1 MFVRL
6 INWALSAAL
15 IGTLVSIFTIG
26 AGYLLIKP
34 NLPEINL
41 VDEDVLQIPLKVLTS
56 DGVLIGEFGDQK
68 RRTIEYKE
76 IPQNLKNA
84 FLAAE
89 DDQFFEHSGVRLTS
103 LIRAVFQMVQ
113 SGEIVSG
120 GGTITM
126 QVVRGYL
133 LSRDQK
139 IIRKIKEIYL
149 AFELESSASKEEI
162 FSLYLNT
169 IFLGNRSYGVEAAAN
184 KYFSKSI
191 NELTLAESALIASSA
206 QLPSRINPIRS
217 PDRSIIRR
225 NWILGR
231 MYKLGYIGRAQF
243 LLAKA
248 EPINLTQ
255 LDSSFSLDGRYI
267 AEITRQAMIERYGL
281 SVYKD
286 GLSVITTI
294 DSSLQQAAI
303 ESAAKNLYA
312 YDKRHGWREP
322 VNLLSKIPDLIFQ
335 ELQDGNLDILY
346 QDSNTSDELGM
357 RQLNIS
363 IIRSVITTIDSSL
376 QQAAL
381 ESVAK
386 NLYAYDKRHGWREP
400 VNLLSKIPD
409 SIFKELQDGNL
420 DILYQDS
427 ITPDELGMRQLNISV
442 IRDFFKDFVNSDRH
456 SVGIV
461 MDVKPERIIYLN
473 NSFQLETLFWDDA
486 YEWARPRITINKLGP
501 RPQNFYDILR
511 LGDLIYLSEM
521 NGNYYL
527 DQVPDAEVAFISA
540 DPSSGAIKTYI
551 GGLNFSKSNFDR
563 VKQSYPQAGSSFKP
577 FIYAS
582 AFANGYKASDKIND
596 APIIFEDS
604 NLESSWRP
612 ENYTGKFYG
621 PIRLREALVQSVNL
635 VSIKLL
641 REMGI
646 PLTQNYLSRFGFSKS
661 RLAPDLSLA
670 LGSSSFSPAEMVRA
684 YSIMVN
690 SDDPKDL
697 FFIER
702 VMDRNGKTI
711 FQNPQIDNKKK
722 NIDAFPWFQTQLTEE
737 IKPFYLLPPI
747 QKESMAS
754 IDPRVTFITKD
765 ILREALSR
773 GSNGRKTQVLNRDDI
788 AGKTGTTNDAIS
800 TWFSGFHSDLVTT
813 VWIGTDDFSSLGDNE
828 FGSSIALPTWVD
840 FMKTAL
846 MSLPEEDWKIPKG
859 LSYVRVDRETGKPV
873 DESSKNSYFEL
884 FLDE

>member
-15 IGTLVSIFTIG
+15 IGTLVSIFTILG
-26 AGYLLIKP
+26 GYLLIKP

-89 DDQFFEHSGVRLTS
+89 DDQFFEHSGVRLAS

-243 LLAKA
+243 LLAKS

-255 LDSSFSLDGRYI
+255 LDSNFSLDGRYI
-267 AEITRQAMIERYGL
+267 AEITRQAMINRYGL

-286 GLSVITTI
+286 GLSVFTTI
-294 DSSLQQAAI
+294 DSSLQKAAL
-303 ESAAKNLYA
+303 ESVAKNLYE

-322 VNLLSKIPDLIFQ
+322 VNLLS
-335 ELQDGNLDILY
+335 
-346 QDSNTSDELGM
+346 
-357 RQLNIS
+357 R
-363 IIRSVITTIDSSL
+363 
-376 QQAAL
+376 
-381 ESVAK
+381 
-386 NLYAYDKRHGWREP
+386 
-400 VNLLSKIPD
+400 IPD
-409 SIFKELQDGNL
+409 SIFKELKDGNL

-442 IRDFFKDFVNSDRH
+442 IRDLFKEVINSDRH
-456 SVGIV
+456 SAGIII
-461 MDVKPERIIYLN
+461 DVKPERIIYLN
-473 NSFQLETLFWDDA
+473 NSFQLESLFWNDS

-501 RPQNFYDILR
+501 RPDNFYDILR

-521 NGNYYL
+521 DGNYYL
-527 DQVPDAEVAFISA
+527 DQVPDAEVAFISTN
-540 DPSSGAIKTYI
+540 PSNGAVKTYI

-582 AFANGYKASDKIND
+582 AFANSYSASDKIND
-596 APIIFEDS
+596 APIIFEDA

-646 PLTQNYLSRFGFSKS
+646 PLAQNYLSRFGFSKS

-684 YSIMVN
+684 YSILVN

-702 VMDRNGKTI
+702 VVDRNGKTI
-711 FQNPQIDNKKK
+711 FQNPQVKNKTK
-722 NIDAFPWFQTQLTEE
+722 NIDAFPWFQTQLIEE

-747 QKESMAS
+747 QGESITS

-773 GSNGRKTQVLNRDDI
+773 GSNGRKTQILNRSDI

-800 TWFSGFHSDLVTT
+800 TWFSGFHNDLVTT
-813 VWIGTDDFSSLGDNE
+813 VWVGTDDFSSLGDSE
-828 FGSSIALPTWVD
+828 FGSSIALPAWVD

-846 MSLPEEDWKIPKG
+846 VNLPEEEWKIPKG
-859 LSYVRVDRETGKPV
+859 LSYVRVDRETGRPV

>member
-1 MFVRL
+1 MIARF
-6 INWALSAAL
+6 INWLLLVAL
-15 IGTLVSIFTIG
+15 IGTLLSMITIG
-26 AGYLLIKP
+26 AGYLVIKP
-34 NLPEINL
+34 SLPEINS

-89 DDQFFEHSGVRLTS
+89 DDQFFEHSGIRIPS
-103 LIRAVFQMVQ
+103 LIRAFYQMIQ

-133 LSRDQK
+133 LSREQK
-139 IIRKIKEIYL
+139 VIRKIKEIYL
-149 AFELESSASKEEI
+149 AFELESSLNKEEI

-217 PDRSIIRR
+217 PDRAIIRR

-231 MYKLGYIGRAQF
+231 MFKLGYIGKAQF
-243 LLAKA
+243 LIAKS

-255 LDSSFSLDGRYI
+255 LDSSFSVDGRYI
-267 AEITRQAMIERYGL
+267 AEIVRQAMIDRYGL

-286 GLSVITTI
+286 GFSVVTTI
-294 DSSLQQAAI
+294 DSKLQHAALKSI
-303 ESAAKNLYA
+303 AKNIYA

-322 VNLLSKIPDLIFQ
+322 TNLLSRIPELIFK
-335 ELQDGNLDILY
+335 ELQIGNLDILY
-346 QDSNTSDELGM
+346 EE
-357 RQLNIS
+357 
-363 IIRSVITTIDSSL
+363 SSTW
-376 QQAAL
+376 
-381 ESVAK
+381 
-386 NLYAYDKRHGWREP
+386 DK
-400 VNLLSKIPD
+400 
-409 SIFKELQDGNL
+409 
-420 DILYQDS
+420 
-427 ITPDELGMRQLNISV
+427 LGMRQLNISV
-442 IRDFFKDFVNSDRH
+442 IRDLFRELVNLDKH
-456 SVGIV
+456 SGGIV
-461 MDVKPERIIYLN
+461 IDVKPERVIYLN
-473 NSFQLETLFWDDA
+473 NTFQLESLFWDDS
-486 YEWARPRITINKLGP
+486 YKWARRRININKLGP

-511 LGDLIYLSEM
+511 LGDLIYLSDL
-521 NGNYYL
+521 NGALYL
-527 DQVPDAEVAFISA
+527 DQVPEAEVAFIST
-540 DPSSGAIKTYI
+540 DPSNGAIKTYI

-563 VKQSYPQAGSSFKP
+563 VRQSYPQAGSSFKP
-577 FIYAS
+577 FIYAA

-621 PIRLREALVQSVNL
+621 PIRLREALVQSINL

-646 PLTQNYLSRFGFSKS
+646 PLTQNYLSKFGFSKS

-684 YSIMVN
+684 YSIMAN
-690 SDDPKDL
+690 SKDLKDL

-702 VMDRNGKTI
+702 VLDRNGKTI
-711 FQNPQIDNKKK
+711 FQNPQTENKKK

-737 IKPFYLLPPI
+737 IKPFYLLPPMN
-747 QKESMAS
+747 KESTEV
-754 IDPRVTFITKD
+754 IDPRITFITKD
-765 ILREALSR
+765 ILREGLMR
-773 GSNGRKTQVLNRDDI
+773 GSNRRKVQVLNRNDI
-788 AGKTGTTNDAIS
+788 AGKTGTTNNAIS
-800 TWFSGFHSDLVTT
+800 TWFSGFHNNLATT
-813 VWIGTDDFSSLGDNE
+813 VWVGTDDFSSLGDNE
-828 FGSSIALPTWVD
+828 YGSTIALPAWVD
-840 FMKTAL
+840 FMKMAL
-846 MSLPEEDWKIPKG
+846 VNLPEEDWKIPEG

-873 DESSKNSYFEL
+873 DESSQNSYFEL
-884 FLDE
+884 SLDEDI

>member
-15 IGTLVSIFTIG
+15 IGTLVSIFTILG
-26 AGYLLIKP
+26 GYLLIKP

-89 DDQFFEHSGVRLTS
+89 DDQFFEHSGVRLAS

-243 LLAKA
+243 LLAKS

-255 LDSSFSLDGRYI
+255 LDSNFSLDGRYI
-267 AEITRQAMIERYGL
+267 AEITRQAMINRYGL

-286 GLSVITTI
+286 GLSVFTTI
-294 DSSLQQAAI
+294 DSSLQKAAL
-303 ESAAKNLYA
+303 ESVAKNLYE

-322 VNLLSKIPDLIFQ
+322 VNLLS
-335 ELQDGNLDILY
+335 
-346 QDSNTSDELGM
+346 
-357 RQLNIS
+357 R
-363 IIRSVITTIDSSL
+363 
-376 QQAAL
+376 
-381 ESVAK
+381 
-386 NLYAYDKRHGWREP
+386 
-400 VNLLSKIPD
+400 IPD
-409 SIFKELQDGNL
+409 SIFKELKDGNL

-442 IRDFFKDFVNSDRH
+442 IRDLFKEVINSDRH
-456 SVGIV
+456 SAGIII
-461 MDVKPERIIYLN
+461 DVKPERIIYLN
-473 NSFQLETLFWDDA
+473 NSFQLESLFWNDS

-501 RPQNFYDILR
+501 RPDNFYDILR

-521 NGNYYL
+521 DGNYYL
-527 DQVPDAEVAFISA
+527 DQVPDAEVAFISTN
-540 DPSSGAIKTYI
+540 PSNGAVKTYI

-582 AFANGYKASDKIND
+582 AFANSYSASDKIND
-596 APIIFEDS
+596 APIIFEDA

-684 YSIMVN
+684 YSILVN

-702 VMDRNGKTI
+702 VVDRNGKTI
-711 FQNPQIDNKKK
+711 FQNPQVKNKTK
-722 NIDAFPWFQTQLTEE
+722 NIDAFPWFQTQLIEE

-747 QKESMAS
+747 QGESITS

-773 GSNGRKTQVLNRDDI
+773 GSNGRKTQILNRSDI

-800 TWFSGFHSDLVTT
+800 TWFSGFHNDLVTT
-813 VWIGTDDFSSLGDNE
+813 VWVGTDDFSSLGNSE
-828 FGSSIALPTWVD
+828 FGSSIALPAWVD

-846 MSLPEEDWKIPKG
+846 VNLPEEEWKIPKG
-859 LSYVRVDRETGKPV
+859 LSYVRVDRETGRPV

>member
-1 MFVRL
+1 MFSKL
-6 INWALSAAL
+6 INWAFLAAL
-15 IGTLVSIFTIG
+15 IATLVSIFTIG
-26 AGYLLIKP
+26 VGYIVIKP
-34 NLPEINL
+34 SLPEINL

-68 RRTIEYKE
+68 RRTIEYQQ
-76 IPQNLKNA
+76 IPKNLKNA

-89 DDQFFEHSGVRLTS
+89 DDQFFEHNGIRIPS
-103 LIRAVFQMVQ
+103 LLRAFYQMIQ
-113 SGEIVSG
+113 SGETVSG

-133 LSRDQK
+133 LSREQK

-184 KYFSKSI
+184 KYFAKSI
-191 NELTLAESALIASSA
+191 DDLTLAESALIASSA

-231 MYKLGYIGRAQF
+231 MYKLGYIGRAQL
-243 LLAKA
+243 LLAQS
-248 EPINLTQ
+248 EPIKLTQ
-255 LDSSFSLDGRYI
+255 LDSSFTLDGRYI
-267 AEITRQAMIERYGL
+267 AEITRQAMIDRYGL

-286 GLSVITTI
+286 GL
-294 DSSLQQAAI
+294 
-303 ESAAKNLYA
+303 
-312 YDKRHGWREP
+312 
-322 VNLLSKIPDLIFQ
+322 
-335 ELQDGNLDILY
+335 
-346 QDSNTSDELGM
+346 
-357 RQLNIS
+357 
-363 IIRSVITTIDSSL
+363 SVITTIDSSL

-400 VNLLSKIPD
+400 INLLSKIPE
-409 SIFKELQDGNL
+409 SIFKELQAGNL
-420 DILYQDS
+420 NVLYEESNISDS
-427 ITPDELGMRQLNISV
+427 LGMKQRNVSV
-442 IRDFFKDFVNSDRH
+442 IRDFFEELVSLDNH
-456 SVGIV
+456 SAGIV
-461 MDVKPERIIYLN
+461 IDVKPERVVYLN
-473 NSFQLETLFWDDA
+473 NSFQLESLFWNDS
-486 YEWARPRITINKLGP
+486 YNWARRRIDINKLGP
-501 RPQNFYDILR
+501 RPQNFYDILS
-511 LGDLIYLSEM
+511 LGDLIYLSKA
-521 NGNYYL
+521 NGSYYL

-646 PLTQNYLSRFGFSKS
+646 PLTQDYLSRFGFSKS

-684 YSIMVN
+684 YSILVN
-690 SDDPKDL
+690 SKDPKDL

-702 VMDRNGKTI
+702 IIDRDGKTI
-711 FQNPQIDNKKK
+711 FQNPQLENKEK
-722 NIDAFPWFQTQLTEE
+722 NITAFPWFQTQFTDE
-737 IKPFYLLPPI
+737 IKPFYLLPSI
-747 QKESMAS
+747 NKQSIES
-754 IDPRVTFITKD
+754 IDPRVSFITKD
-765 ILREALSR
+765 ILRETLSR
-773 GSNGRKTQVLNRDDI
+773 GSYRRKVQVLKRSDI

-800 TWFSGFHSDLVTT
+800 TWFSGFHNNLATT
-813 VWIGTDDFSSLGDNE
+813 VWVGTDDFSSLGNNE
-828 FGSSIALPTWVD
+828 FGSSIALPTWID

-846 MSLPEEDWKIPKG
+846 VSLPEEDWKIPKG
-859 LSYVRVDRETGKPV
+859 LSYVRVDLETGRPV
-873 DESSKNSYFEL
+873 DETSQNSYFEL
-884 FLDE
+884 FLDEDS

>member
-1 MFVRL
+1 MFIRL
-6 INWALSAAL
+6 INWALAIAL
-15 IGTLVSIFTIG
+15 IGSIASILTIG
-26 AGYLLIKP
+26 IGYFLIKP
-34 NLPEINL
+34 TLPEINL

-68 RRTIEYKE
+68 RRTIEYDQ

-89 DDQFFEHSGVRLTS
+89 DDQFFEHGGIRIPS
-103 LIRAVFQMVQ
+103 LIRAFYQMIQ

-133 LSRDQK
+133 LSREQK

-149 AFELESSASKEEI
+149 AFELEGSATKEEI

-191 NELTLAESALIASSA
+191 NELTLAEAALIASSA

-217 PDRSIIRR
+217 PDRSIVRR

-231 MYKLGYIGRAQF
+231 MHKLGYIGRAQF
-243 LLAKA
+243 LLAKS
-248 EPINLTQ
+248 EPIKLTQ
-255 LDSSFSLDGRYI
+255 LDSNFSLDGRYI

-294 DSSLQQAAI
+294 DSSLQQAAL
-303 ESAAKNLYA
+303 ESVSKNLYI

-322 VNLLSKIPDLIFQ
+322 INLLSKISESIFE
-335 ELQDGNLDILY
+335 ELQAGNLEILY
-346 QDSNTSDELGM
+346 EESNTSDELGM
-357 RQLNIS
+357 
-363 IIRSVITTIDSSL
+363 
-376 QQAAL
+376 
-381 ESVAK
+381 K
-386 NLYAYDKRHGWREP
+386 
-400 VNLLSKIPD
+400 
-409 SIFKELQDGNL
+409 
-420 DILYQDS
+420 
-427 ITPDELGMRQLNISV
+427 QLNISV
-442 IRDFFKDFVNSDRH
+442 IRDFFKELVNLDKH
-456 SVGIV
+456 SGGIV
-461 MDVKPERIIYLN
+461 IDVKPERVLYLN
-473 NSFQLETLFWDDA
+473 NAFQLESLFWDDA
-486 YEWARPRITINKLGP
+486 YKWARRKIDINKLGP

-511 LGDLIYLSEM
+511 MGDLIYLSEQ

-527 DQVPDAEVAFISA
+527 DQIPDAEVAFIST
-540 DPSSGAIKTYI
+540 DPSNGAIKTYI

-563 VKQSYPQAGSSFKP
+563 IKQSYPQAGSSFKP

-596 APIIFEDS
+596 APIIFEDA

-646 PLTQNYLSRFGFSKS
+646 PLTKNYLSRFGFPVS

-684 YSIMVN
+684 YSIMTN
-690 SDDPKDL
+690 SDDPQDL
-697 FFIER
+697 YFIER
-702 VMDRNGKTI
+702 IEDRNGKII
-711 FQNPQIDNKKK
+711 FQNPQTKNKKK

-737 IKPFYLLPPI
+737 IKPFYLLPPLS
-747 QKESMAS
+747 KESLEP

-773 GSNGRKTQVLNRDDI
+773 GSNGRKTQVLRRGDI

-800 TWFSGFHSDLVTT
+800 TWFSGFHNDLVST
-813 VWIGTDDFSSLGDNE
+813 VWVGTDDFSSLGDNE

-840 FMKTAL
+840 FMKKAL
-846 MSLPEEDWKIPKG
+846 TNLPEEDWSMPKG
-859 LSYVRVDRETGKPV
+859 LSYVRVDRETGQPV
-873 DESSKNSYFEL
+873 DENSKNSYFEL
-884 FLDE
+884 FFDEEI

>member
-1 MFVRL
+1 MFIRL
-6 INWALSAAL
+6 INWALAIAL
-15 IGTLVSIFTIG
+15 IGSIASILTIG
-26 AGYLLIKP
+26 IGYLLIKP
-34 NLPEINL
+34 TLPEINL

-68 RRTIEYKE
+68 RRTIEYDQ

-89 DDQFFEHSGVRLTS
+89 DDQFFEHGGIRIPS
-103 LIRAVFQMVQ
+103 LIRAFYQMIQ

-133 LSRDQK
+133 LSREQK

-149 AFELESSASKEEI
+149 AFELEGSATKEEI

-191 NELTLAESALIASSA
+191 NELTLAEAALIASSA

-217 PDRSIIRR
+217 PDRSIVRR

-231 MYKLGYIGRAQF
+231 MHKLGYIGRAQF
-243 LLAKA
+243 LLAKS
-248 EPINLTQ
+248 EPIKLTQ
-255 LDSSFSLDGRYI
+255 LDSNFSLDGRYI

-294 DSSLQQAAI
+294 DSSLQQAAL
-303 ESAAKNLYA
+303 ESVSKNLYD

-322 VNLLSKIPDLIFQ
+322 INLLSKISESIFE
-335 ELQDGNLDILY
+335 ELQAGNLEILY
-346 QDSNTSDELGM
+346 EESNTSDELGM
-357 RQLNIS
+357 
-363 IIRSVITTIDSSL
+363 
-376 QQAAL
+376 
-381 ESVAK
+381 K
-386 NLYAYDKRHGWREP
+386 
-400 VNLLSKIPD
+400 
-409 SIFKELQDGNL
+409 
-420 DILYQDS
+420 
-427 ITPDELGMRQLNISV
+427 QLNISV
-442 IRDFFKDFVNSDRH
+442 IRDFFKELVNLDKH
-456 SVGIV
+456 SGGIV
-461 MDVKPERIIYLN
+461 IDVKPERVLYLN
-473 NSFQLETLFWDDA
+473 NAFQLESLFWDDA
-486 YEWARPRITINKLGP
+486 YKWARRKIDINKLGP

-511 LGDLIYLSEM
+511 MGDLIYLSEQ

-527 DQVPDAEVAFISA
+527 DQIPDAEVAFIST
-540 DPSSGAIKTYI
+540 DPSNGAIKTYI

-563 VKQSYPQAGSSFKP
+563 IKQSYPQAGSSFKP

-582 AFANGYKASDKIND
+582 AFANGYQASDKIND
-596 APIIFEDS
+596 APIIFEDA

-646 PLTQNYLSRFGFSKS
+646 PLTKNYLSRFGFPVS

-684 YSIMVN
+684 YSIMAN
-690 SDDPKDL
+690 SDDPQDL
-697 FFIER
+697 YFIER
-702 VMDRNGKTI
+702 IEDRNGKII
-711 FQNPQIDNKKK
+711 FQNPQTENKKK

-737 IKPFYLLPPI
+737 IKPFYLLPPLS
-747 QKESMAS
+747 KESLEP

-773 GSNGRKTQVLNRDDI
+773 GSNGRKTQVLRRSDI

-800 TWFSGFHSDLVTT
+800 TWFSGFHNDLVST
-813 VWIGTDDFSSLGDNE
+813 VWVGTDDFSSLGDNE

-840 FMKTAL
+840 FMKKAL
-846 MSLPEEDWKIPKG
+846 TNLPEEDWSMPKG
-859 LSYVRVDRETGKPV
+859 LSYVRVDRETGQPV
-873 DESSKNSYFEL
+873 DENSKNSYFEL
-884 FLDE
+884 FFDEEI

>member
-1 MFVRL
+1 MFSKL
-6 INWALSAAL
+6 INWAFLAAL
-15 IGTLVSIFTIG
+15 IATLISIFTIG
-26 AGYLLIKP
+26 VGYIVIKP
-34 NLPEINL
+34 SLPEINL

-68 RRTIEYKE
+68 RRTIEYQQ
-76 IPQNLKNA
+76 IPKNLKNA

-89 DDQFFEHSGVRLTS
+89 DDQFFEHNGIRIPS
-103 LIRAVFQMVQ
+103 LLRAFYQMIQ

-133 LSRDQK
+133 LSREQK

-184 KYFSKSI
+184 KYFAKSI
-191 NELTLAESALIASSA
+191 DDLTLAESALIASSA

-231 MYKLGYIGRAQF
+231 MYKLGYIGRAQL
-243 LLAKA
+243 LLAQS
-248 EPINLTQ
+248 EPIKLTQ
-255 LDSSFSLDGRYI
+255 LDSSFTLDGRYI
-267 AEITRQAMIERYGL
+267 AEITRQAMIDRYGL

-286 GLSVITTI
+286 GL
-294 DSSLQQAAI
+294 
-303 ESAAKNLYA
+303 
-312 YDKRHGWREP
+312 
-322 VNLLSKIPDLIFQ
+322 
-335 ELQDGNLDILY
+335 
-346 QDSNTSDELGM
+346 
-357 RQLNIS
+357 
-363 IIRSVITTIDSSL
+363 SVITTIDSSL

-400 VNLLSKIPD
+400 INLLSKIPE
-409 SIFKELQDGNL
+409 SIFKELQAGNL
-420 DILYQDS
+420 NVLYEESNISDS
-427 ITPDELGMRQLNISV
+427 LGMKQRNVSV
-442 IRDFFKDFVNSDRH
+442 IRDFFEELVSLDNH
-456 SVGIV
+456 SAGIV
-461 MDVKPERIIYLN
+461 IDVKPERVVYLN
-473 NSFQLETLFWDDA
+473 NSFQLESLFWNDS
-486 YEWARPRITINKLGP
+486 YNWARRRIDINKLGP
-501 RPQNFYDILR
+501 RPQNFYDILS
-511 LGDLIYLSEM
+511 LGDLIYLSKA
-521 NGNYYL
+521 NGSYYL

-646 PLTQNYLSRFGFSKS
+646 PLTQDYLSRFGFSKS

-684 YSIMVN
+684 YSILVN
-690 SDDPKDL
+690 SKDPKDL

-702 VMDRNGKTI
+702 IIDRDGKTI
-711 FQNPQIDNKKK
+711 FQNPQLENKEK
-722 NIDAFPWFQTQLTEE
+722 NITAFPWFQTQFTDE
-737 IKPFYLLPPI
+737 IKPFYLLPSI
-747 QKESMAS
+747 NKQSIES
-754 IDPRVTFITKD
+754 IDPRVSFITKD
-765 ILREALSR
+765 ILRETLSR
-773 GSNGRKTQVLNRDDI
+773 GSYRRKVQVLKRSDI

-800 TWFSGFHSDLVTT
+800 TWFSGFHNNLATT
-813 VWIGTDDFSSLGDNE
+813 VWVGTDDFSSLGNNE
-828 FGSSIALPTWVD
+828 FGSSIALPTWID

-846 MSLPEEDWKIPKG
+846 VSLPEEDWKIPKG
-859 LSYVRVDRETGKPV
+859 LSYVRVDLETGRPV
-873 DESSKNSYFEL
+873 DETSQNSYFEL
-884 FLDE
+884 FLDEDS

>member
-1 MFVRL
+1 MIVRL
-6 INWALSAAL
+6 INWALVAAL
-15 IGTLVSIFTIG
+15 IGTLISIFTIG
-26 AGYLLIKP
+26 IGYLVIKP
-34 NLPEINL
+34 SLPEINL
-41 VDEDVLQIPLKVLTS
+41 VDEDVLQIPLKVFTS

-89 DDQFFEHSGVRLTS
+89 DDQFFEHQGIRIPS
-103 LIRAVFQMVQ
+103 LIRAFYQMIQ

-133 LSRDQK
+133 LSREQK

-149 AFELESSASKEEI
+149 AFELESSLTKEEI

-191 NELTLAESALIASSA
+191 NELTLAESALLASSA

-217 PDRSIIRR
+217 PDRAVIRR

-231 MYKLGYIGRAQF
+231 MFKLGYIGRAQF
-243 LLAKA
+243 LIAKS

-255 LDSSFSLDGRYI
+255 LDSSFSVDGRYI

-294 DSSLQQAAI
+294 DSKLQQYAI
-303 ESAAKNLYA
+303 ESIEKNLYI

-322 VNLLSKIPDLIFQ
+322 KNLLSRIHELVFE
-335 ELQDGNLDILY
+335 ELQMGNLDVLY
-346 QDSNTSDELGM
+346 EESNTEDKLGM
-357 RQLNIS
+357 RQLN
-363 IIRSVITTIDSSL
+363 V
-376 QQAAL
+376 
-381 ESVAK
+381 
-386 NLYAYDKRHGWREP
+386 
-400 VNLLSKIPD
+400 
-409 SIFKELQDGNL
+409 
-420 DILYQDS
+420 
-427 ITPDELGMRQLNISV
+427 SV
-442 IRDFFKDFVNSDRH
+442 IRDLFAELLNLDKH
-456 SVGIV
+456 SGGIV
-461 MDVKPERIIYLN
+461 IDIKPERVTYLS
-473 NSFQLETLFWDDA
+473 NSFQLESFFWNDT
-486 YEWARPRITINKLGP
+486 YKWARQRININKFGP

-511 LGDLIYLSEM
+511 LGDLIYLSDL
-521 NGNYYL
+521 NGAIYL
-527 DQVPDAEVAFISA
+527 DQVPEAEVAFIST
-540 DPSSGAIKTYI
+540 DPSNGAIKTYI

-577 FIYAS
+577 FIYSA
-582 AFANGYKASDKIND
+582 AFASGYKASDKIND

-646 PLTQNYLSRFGFSKS
+646 PLTQNYLSKFGFAKS

-684 YSIMVN
+684 YSILAN
-690 SDDPKDL
+690 SEDPKDL

-702 VMDRNGKTI
+702 ILDRKGNII
-711 FQNPQIDNKKK
+711 FENPQTKNKEK
-722 NIDAFPWFQTQLTEE
+722 NIDAFPWFQTQINEE

-747 QKESMAS
+747 NQESIGL
-754 IDPRVTFITKD
+754 IDPRVTYITKD
-765 ILREALSR
+765 ILREALMR
-773 GSNGRKTQVLNRDDI
+773 GTNRRKVQVLNRKDI

-800 TWFSGFHSDLVTT
+800 TWFSGFHNNLVTT
-813 VWIGTDDFSSLGDNE
+813 VWVGTDDFSSLGDME
-828 FGSSIALPTWVD
+828 FGSTIALPTWVD
-840 FMKTAL
+840 FMQTA
-846 MSLPEEDWKIPKG
+846 STNLPEEDWKMPEG
-859 LSYVRVDRETGKPV
+859 LSYIRVDRETGRPV
-873 DESSKNSYFEL
+873 DETSQNSYFEL
-884 FLDE
+884 SLDEDI

>member
-1 MFVRL
+1 MFIRF
-6 INWALSAAL
+6 ISWTLSAAL
-15 IGTLVSIFTIG
+15 IGVLVSIFLIG
-26 AGYLLIKP
+26 TGYLFIKP
-34 NLPEINL
+34 SLPEINL
-41 VDEDVLQIPLKVLTS
+41 VDEDVLQIPLKVFTS

-89 DDQFFEHSGVRLTS
+89 DDQFFDHSGVRLTS

-133 LSRDQK
+133 LSRDQR

-206 QLPSRINPIRS
+206 QLPSRINPLRS

-243 LLAKA
+243 LLAKS

-267 AEITRQAMIERYGL
+267 AEITRQAMIDRYGL

-294 DSSLQQAAI
+294 DSSLQQAALD
-303 ESAAKNLYA
+303 STAKNLYA

-322 VNLLSKIPDLIFQ
+322 VNLLSEIPDFIFKQ
-335 ELQDGNLDILY
+335 LQDGNLDILY
-346 QDSNTSDELGM
+346 QYSNTL
-357 RQLNIS
+357 
-363 IIRSVITTIDSSL
+363 
-376 QQAAL
+376 
-381 ESVAK
+381 
-386 NLYAYDKRHGWREP
+386 
-400 VNLLSKIPD
+400 
-409 SIFKELQDGNL
+409 
-420 DILYQDS
+420 
-427 ITPDELGMRQLNISV
+427 DELGMRQLNISV
-442 IRDFFKDFVNSDRH
+442 IRDFFEDFVNSDRH

-461 MDVKPERIIYLN
+461 IDVKPERIIHLN
-473 NSFQLETLFWDDA
+473 NSFQLETLFWDDT
-486 YEWARPRITINKLGP
+486 YEWARSRIDVNKLGP

-527 DQVPDAEVAFISA
+527 DQVPDAEVAFIST

-646 PLTQNYLSRFGFSKS
+646 PMTQNYLSRFGFSRS

-697 FFIER
+697 FFIEK
-702 VMDRNGKTI
+702 VLDRNGKTI
-711 FQNPQIDNKKK
+711 FQNPQVKNKKK
-722 NIDAFPWFQTQLTEE
+722 NIDAFPWFQTQLIEE

-747 QKESMAS
+747 KNESLDP
-754 IDPRVTFITKD
+754 IDSRVTFITKD

-773 GSNGRKTQVLNRDDI
+773 GSNGRKVKVLNRSDI

-800 TWFSGFHSDLVTT
+800 TWFSGFHNNLVTT
-813 VWIGTDDFSSLGDNE
+813 VWVGTDDFSSLGDNE
-828 FGSSIALPTWVD
+828 FGSSIALPAWVD

-846 MSLPEEDWKIPKG
+846 VSLPEEDWKIPKG

-873 DESSKNSYFEL
+873 DENSKNSYFEL

>member
-1 MFVRL
+1 MFSKL
-6 INWALSAAL
+6 INWAFLAAL
-15 IGTLVSIFTIG
+15 IATLISIFTIG
-26 AGYLLIKP
+26 VGYIVIKP
-34 NLPEINL
+34 SLPEINL

-68 RRTIEYKE
+68 RRTIEYQQ
-76 IPQNLKNA
+76 IPKNLKNA

-89 DDQFFEHSGVRLTS
+89 DDQFFEHNGIRIPS
-103 LIRAVFQMVQ
+103 LLRAFYQMIQ

-133 LSRDQK
+133 LSREQK

-184 KYFSKSI
+184 KYFAKSI
-191 NELTLAESALIASSA
+191 DDLTLAESALIASSA

-231 MYKLGYIGRAQF
+231 MYKLGYIGRAQL
-243 LLAKA
+243 LLAQS
-248 EPINLTQ
+248 EPIKLTQ
-255 LDSSFSLDGRYI
+255 LDSSFTLDGRYI
-267 AEITRQAMIERYGL
+267 AEITRQAMIDRYGL

-286 GLSVITTI
+286 GL
-294 DSSLQQAAI
+294 
-303 ESAAKNLYA
+303 
-312 YDKRHGWREP
+312 
-322 VNLLSKIPDLIFQ
+322 
-335 ELQDGNLDILY
+335 
-346 QDSNTSDELGM
+346 
-357 RQLNIS
+357 
-363 IIRSVITTIDSSL
+363 SVITTIDSSL

-400 VNLLSKIPD
+400 INLLSKIPE
-409 SIFKELQDGNL
+409 SIFKELQAGNL
-420 DILYQDS
+420 NVLYEESNISDS
-427 ITPDELGMRQLNISV
+427 LGMKQRNVSV
-442 IRDFFKDFVNSDRH
+442 IRDFFEELVSLDNH
-456 SVGIV
+456 SAGIV
-461 MDVKPERIIYLN
+461 IDVKPERVVYLN
-473 NSFQLETLFWDDA
+473 NSFQLESLFWNDS
-486 YEWARPRITINKLGP
+486 YNWARRRIDINKLGP
-501 RPQNFYDILR
+501 RPQNFYDILS
-511 LGDLIYLSEM
+511 LGDLIYLSKA
-521 NGNYYL
+521 NGSHYL

-646 PLTQNYLSRFGFSKS
+646 PLTQDYLSRFGFSKS

-684 YSIMVN
+684 YSILVN
-690 SDDPKDL
+690 SKNPKDL

-702 VMDRNGKTI
+702 IIDRDGKTI
-711 FQNPQIDNKKK
+711 FQNPQLENKEK
-722 NIDAFPWFQTQLTEE
+722 NITAFPWFQTQFTDE
-737 IKPFYLLPPI
+737 IKPFYLLPSI
-747 QKESMAS
+747 NKQSIES
-754 IDPRVTFITKD
+754 IDPRVSFITKD
-765 ILREALSR
+765 ILRETLSR
-773 GSNGRKTQVLNRDDI
+773 GSYRRKVQVLKRSDI

-800 TWFSGFHSDLVTT
+800 TWFSGFHNNLATT
-813 VWIGTDDFSSLGDNE
+813 VWVGTDDFSSLGNNE
-828 FGSSIALPTWVD
+828 FGSSIALPTWID

-846 MSLPEEDWKIPKG
+846 VSLPEEDWKIPKG
-859 LSYVRVDRETGKPV
+859 LSYVRVDLETGRPV
-873 DESSKNSYFEL
+873 DETSQNSYFEL
-884 FLDE
+884 FLDEDS

>member
-6 INWALSAAL
+6 INWALLAAL

-41 VDEDVLQIPLKVLTS
+41 IDEDVLQIPLKVFTS
-56 DGVLIGEFGDQK
+56 DEVLIGEFGDQK

-103 LIRAVFQMVQ
+103 LIRAVYQMVQ

-206 QLPSRINPIRS
+206 QLPSRINPLRS

-231 MYKLGYIGRAQF
+231 MYNLGYIGKAQF

-255 LDSSFSLDGRYI
+255 LDSSFSLDGRHI
-267 AEITRQAMIERYGL
+267 AEIARQAMIERYGL

-303 ESAAKNLYA
+303 ESAVKNLYA

-363 IIRSVITTIDSSL
+363 IIR
-376 QQAAL
+376 
-381 ESVAK
+381 
-386 NLYAYDKRHGWREP
+386 
-400 VNLLSKIPD
+400 
-409 SIFKELQDGNL
+409 
-420 DILYQDS
+420 
-427 ITPDELGMRQLNISV
+427 
-442 IRDFFKDFVNSDRH
+442 DFFEEFVNSDRH

-511 LGDLIYLSEM
+511 LGDLIYLSEL

-646 PLTQNYLSRFGFSKS
+646 PLTQNYLSKFGFSKS

-697 FFIER
+697 FSISVHHPF
-702 VMDRNGKTI
+702 
-711 FQNPQIDNKKK
+711 NKK
-722 NIDAFPWFQTQLTEE
+722 
-737 IKPFYLLPPI
+737 
-747 QKESMAS
+747 
-754 IDPRVTFITKD
+754 
-765 ILREALSR
+765 
-773 GSNGRKTQVLNRDDI
+773 
-788 AGKTGTTNDAIS
+788 
-800 TWFSGFHSDLVTT
+800 
-813 VWIGTDDFSSLGDNE
+813 
-828 FGSSIALPTWVD
+828 
-840 FMKTAL
+840 
-846 MSLPEEDWKIPKG
+846 
-859 LSYVRVDRETGKPV
+859 
-873 DESSKNSYFEL
+873 
-884 FLDE
+884 

>member
-1 MFVRL
+1 MFSKL
-6 INWALSAAL
+6 INWAFLAAL
-15 IGTLVSIFTIG
+15 IATLVSIFTIG
-26 AGYLLIKP
+26 VGYIVIKP
-34 NLPEINL
+34 SLPEINL

-68 RRTIEYKE
+68 RRTIEYQQ
-76 IPQNLKNA
+76 IPKNLKNA

-89 DDQFFEHSGVRLTS
+89 DDQFFEHNGIRIPS
-103 LIRAVFQMVQ
+103 LLRAFYQMIQ

-133 LSRDQK
+133 LSREQK

-184 KYFSKSI
+184 KYFAKSI
-191 NELTLAESALIASSA
+191 DDLTLAESALIASSA

-231 MYKLGYIGRAQF
+231 MYKLGYIGRAQL
-243 LLAKA
+243 LLAQSEQIK
-248 EPINLTQ
+248 LTQ
-255 LDSSFSLDGRYI
+255 LDSSFTLDGRYI
-267 AEITRQAMIERYGL
+267 AEITRQAMIDRYGL

-286 GLSVITTI
+286 GL
-294 DSSLQQAAI
+294 
-303 ESAAKNLYA
+303 
-312 YDKRHGWREP
+312 
-322 VNLLSKIPDLIFQ
+322 
-335 ELQDGNLDILY
+335 
-346 QDSNTSDELGM
+346 
-357 RQLNIS
+357 
-363 IIRSVITTIDSSL
+363 SVITTIDSSL

-400 VNLLSKIPD
+400 INLLSKIPE
-409 SIFKELQDGNL
+409 SIFKELQAGNL
-420 DILYQDS
+420 NVLYEESNISDS
-427 ITPDELGMRQLNISV
+427 LGMKQRNVSV
-442 IRDFFKDFVNSDRH
+442 IRDFFEELVSLDNH
-456 SVGIV
+456 SAGIV
-461 MDVKPERIIYLN
+461 IDVKPERVIYLN
-473 NSFQLETLFWDDA
+473 NSFQLESLFWSDS
-486 YEWARPRITINKLGP
+486 YNWARRRIDINKLGP
-501 RPQNFYDILR
+501 RPQNFYDILS
-511 LGDLIYLSEM
+511 LGDLIYLSKA
-521 NGNYYL
+521 NGSYYL

-646 PLTQNYLSRFGFSKS
+646 PLTQDYLSRFGFSKS

-684 YSIMVN
+684 YSILVN
-690 SDDPKDL
+690 SKNPKDL

-702 VMDRNGKTI
+702 IIDRDGKTI
-711 FQNPQIDNKKK
+711 FQNPQLENKEK
-722 NIDAFPWFQTQLTEE
+722 NITAFPWFQTQFTDE
-737 IKPFYLLPPI
+737 IKPFYLLPSI
-747 QKESMAS
+747 NKQSIES
-754 IDPRVTFITKD
+754 IDPRVSFITKD
-765 ILREALSR
+765 ILRETLSR
-773 GSNGRKTQVLNRDDI
+773 GSYRRKVQVLKRSDI

-800 TWFSGFHSDLVTT
+800 TWFSGFHNNLATT
-813 VWIGTDDFSSLGDNE
+813 VWVGTDDFSSLGNNE
-828 FGSSIALPTWVD
+828 FGSSIALPTWID

-846 MSLPEEDWKIPKG
+846 VSLPEEDWKIPKG
-859 LSYVRVDRETGKPV
+859 LSYVRVDLETGRPV
-873 DESSKNSYFEL
+873 DETSQNSYFEL
-884 FLDE
+884 FLDEDS

>member
-1 MFVRL
+1 MFSKL
-6 INWALSAAL
+6 INWAFLAAL
-15 IGTLVSIFTIG
+15 IATLVSIFTIG
-26 AGYLLIKP
+26 VGYIVIKP
-34 NLPEINL
+34 SLPEINL
-41 VDEDVLQIPLKVLTS
+41 VDEDVLQIPLKILTS

-68 RRTIEYKE
+68 RRTIEYQQ
-76 IPQNLKNA
+76 IPKNLKNA

-89 DDQFFEHSGVRLTS
+89 DDQFFEHNGIRIPS
-103 LIRAVFQMVQ
+103 LLRAFYQMIQ

-133 LSRDQK
+133 LSREQK

-184 KYFSKSI
+184 KYFAKSI
-191 NELTLAESALIASSA
+191 DDLTLAESALIASSA

-231 MYKLGYIGRAQF
+231 MYKLGYIGRAQL
-243 LLAKA
+243 LLAQS
-248 EPINLTQ
+248 EPIKLTQ
-255 LDSSFSLDGRYI
+255 LDSSFTLDGRYI
-267 AEITRQAMIERYGL
+267 AEITRQAMIDRYGL

-286 GLSVITTI
+286 GL
-294 DSSLQQAAI
+294 
-303 ESAAKNLYA
+303 
-312 YDKRHGWREP
+312 
-322 VNLLSKIPDLIFQ
+322 
-335 ELQDGNLDILY
+335 
-346 QDSNTSDELGM
+346 
-357 RQLNIS
+357 
-363 IIRSVITTIDSSL
+363 SVITTIDSSL

-400 VNLLSKIPD
+400 INLLSKIPE
-409 SIFKELQDGNL
+409 SIFKELQAGNL
-420 DILYQDS
+420 NVLYEESNISDS
-427 ITPDELGMRQLNISV
+427 LGMKQRNVSV
-442 IRDFFKDFVNSDRH
+442 IRDFFEELVSLDNH
-456 SVGIV
+456 SAGIV
-461 MDVKPERIIYLN
+461 IDVKPERVVYLN
-473 NSFQLETLFWDDA
+473 NSFQLESLFWNDS
-486 YEWARPRITINKLGP
+486 YNWARRRIDINKLGP
-501 RPQNFYDILR
+501 RPQNFYDILS
-511 LGDLIYLSEM
+511 LGDLIYLSKA
-521 NGNYYL
+521 NGSYYL

-551 GGLNFSKSNFDR
+551 GGLNFSNSNFDR

-646 PLTQNYLSRFGFSKS
+646 PLTQDYLSRFGFSKS

-684 YSIMVN
+684 YSILVN
-690 SDDPKDL
+690 SKDPKDL

-702 VMDRNGKTI
+702 IIDRDGKTI
-711 FQNPQIDNKKK
+711 FQNPQLENKEK
-722 NIDAFPWFQTQLTEE
+722 NITAFPWFQTQFTDE
-737 IKPFYLLPPI
+737 IKPFYLLPSI
-747 QKESMAS
+747 NKQSIES
-754 IDPRVTFITKD
+754 IDPRVSFITKD
-765 ILREALSR
+765 ILRETLSR
-773 GSNGRKTQVLNRDDI
+773 GSYRRKVQVLKRSDI

-800 TWFSGFHSDLVTT
+800 TWFSGFHNNLATT
-813 VWIGTDDFSSLGDNE
+813 VWVGTDDFSSLGNNE
-828 FGSSIALPTWVD
+828 FGSSIALPTWID

-846 MSLPEEDWKIPKG
+846 VSLPEEDWKIPKG
-859 LSYVRVDRETGKPV
+859 LSYVRVDLETGRPV
-873 DESSKNSYFEL
+873 DETSQNSYFEL
-884 FLDE
+884 FLDEDS

>member
-1 MFVRL
+1 MFSKL
-6 INWALSAAL
+6 INWAFLAAL
-15 IGTLVSIFTIG
+15 IATLVSIFTIG
-26 AGYLLIKP
+26 VGYIVIKP
-34 NLPEINL
+34 SLPEINL

-68 RRTIEYKE
+68 RRTIEYQQ
-76 IPQNLKNA
+76 IPKNLKNA

-89 DDQFFEHSGVRLTS
+89 DDQFFEHNGIRIPS
-103 LIRAVFQMVQ
+103 LLRAFYQMIQ

-133 LSRDQK
+133 LSREQK

-184 KYFSKSI
+184 KYFAKSI
-191 NELTLAESALIASSA
+191 DDLTLAESALIASSA

-231 MYKLGYIGRAQF
+231 MYKLGYIGRAQL
-243 LLAKA
+243 LLAQS
-248 EPINLTQ
+248 EPIKLTQ
-255 LDSSFSLDGRYI
+255 LDSSFTLDGRYI
-267 AEITRQAMIERYGL
+267 AEITRQAMIDRYGL

-286 GLSVITTI
+286 GL
-294 DSSLQQAAI
+294 
-303 ESAAKNLYA
+303 
-312 YDKRHGWREP
+312 
-322 VNLLSKIPDLIFQ
+322 
-335 ELQDGNLDILY
+335 
-346 QDSNTSDELGM
+346 
-357 RQLNIS
+357 
-363 IIRSVITTIDSSL
+363 SVITTIDSSL

-400 VNLLSKIPD
+400 INLLSKIPE
-409 SIFKELQDGNL
+409 SIFKELQAGNL
-420 DILYQDS
+420 NVLYEESNISDS
-427 ITPDELGMRQLNISV
+427 LGMKQRNVSV
-442 IRDFFKDFVNSDRH
+442 IRDFFEELVSLDNH
-456 SVGIV
+456 SAGIV
-461 MDVKPERIIYLN
+461 IDVKPERVVYLN
-473 NSFQLETLFWDDA
+473 NSFQLESLFWNDS
-486 YEWARPRITINKLGP
+486 YNWARRRIDINKLGP
-501 RPQNFYDILR
+501 RPQNFYDILS
-511 LGDLIYLSEM
+511 LGDLIYLSKA
-521 NGNYYL
+521 NGSYYL

-551 GGLNFSKSNFDR
+551 GGLNISKSNFDR

-646 PLTQNYLSRFGFSKS
+646 PLTQDYLSRFGFSKS

-684 YSIMVN
+684 YSILVN
-690 SDDPKDL
+690 SKDPKDL

-702 VMDRNGKTI
+702 IIDRDGKTI
-711 FQNPQIDNKKK
+711 FQNPQSENKEK
-722 NIDAFPWFQTQLTEE
+722 NITAFPWFQTQFTDE
-737 IKPFYLLPPI
+737 IKPFYLLPSI
-747 QKESMAS
+747 NKQSIES
-754 IDPRVTFITKD
+754 IDPRVSFITKD
-765 ILREALSR
+765 ILRETLSR
-773 GSNGRKTQVLNRDDI
+773 GSYRRKVQVLKRSDI

-800 TWFSGFHSDLVTT
+800 TWFSGFHNNLATT
-813 VWIGTDDFSSLGDNE
+813 VWVGTDDFSSLGNNE
-828 FGSSIALPTWVD
+828 FGSSIALPTWID

-846 MSLPEEDWKIPKG
+846 VSLPEEDWKIPEG
-859 LSYVRVDRETGKPV
+859 LSYVRVDLETGGPV
-873 DESSKNSYFEL
+873 DETSQNSYFEL
-884 FLDE
+884 FLDEDS

>member
-1 MFVRL
+1 MFIRL

-15 IGTLVSIFTIG
+15 ITTLASILVIG

-34 NLPEINL
+34 GLPEINL
-41 VDEDVLQIPLKVLTS
+41 VDQDTLQIPLKVLTS

-68 RRTIEYKE
+68 RRTIEYKD
-76 IPQNLKNA
+76 IPNNLKNA

-89 DDQFFEHSGVRLTS
+89 DDQFFEHIGIRIPSLVR
-103 LIRAVFQMVQ
+103 AFFQMIQ

-133 LSRDQK
+133 LSREQK

-191 NELTLAESALIASSA
+191 NNLTLAESALIASSA
-206 QLPSRINPIRS
+206 QLPSKINPIRS
-217 PDRSIIRR
+217 PDRTIIRR

-243 LLAKA
+243 LLAQS

-255 LDSSFSLDGRYI
+255 LESSFSLDGRYI
-267 AEITRQAMIERYGL
+267 AEITRQAMIDRYGL

-294 DSSLQQAAI
+294 DSSLQQSAL
-303 ESAAKNLYA
+303 ESVARNLYA

-322 VNLLSKIPDLIFQ
+322 INLLSEIPELVIT
-335 ELQDGNLDILY
+335 ELQEGNLDILY
-346 QDSNTSDELGM
+346 QESETNDELGM
-357 RQLNIS
+357 RQLY
-363 IIRSVITTIDSSL
+363 V
-376 QQAAL
+376 
-381 ESVAK
+381 
-386 NLYAYDKRHGWREP
+386 
-400 VNLLSKIPD
+400 
-409 SIFKELQDGNL
+409 
-420 DILYQDS
+420 
-427 ITPDELGMRQLNISV
+427 SV
-442 IRDFFKDFVNSDRH
+442 IRDFFEDLVDLDKH
-456 SVGIV
+456 SGGIV
-461 MDVKPERIIYLN
+461 IDVKPERIIYLN
-473 NSFQLETLFWDDA
+473 NSFQLKSLFWDDS
-486 YEWARPRITINKLGP
+486 YKWARPKININKLGP

-511 LGDLIYLSEM
+511 LGDLVYLSEK
-521 NGNYYL
+521 NGSYYL
-527 DQVPDAEVAFISA
+527 DQVPDAEVAFISTE
-540 DPSSGAIKTYI
+540 PSTGAIKTYI

-612 ENYTGKFYG
+612 ENYTKKFYG

-646 PLTQNYLSRFGFSKS
+646 PLTHNFLSRFGFPVS

-684 YSIMVN
+684 YSILVN
-690 SDDPKDL
+690 SKDPKDL
-697 FFIER
+697 FFIEKII
-702 VMDRNGKTI
+702 DRNGKVI
-711 FQNPQIDNKKK
+711 FQNSKIESKNK

-737 IKPFYLLPPI
+737 IKPFNLLTPI
-747 QKESMAS
+747 TKELLEP
-754 IDPRVTFITKD
+754 IDPRVAFITKD

-773 GSNGRKTQVLNRDDI
+773 GANGRKTRVLNRSDI

-800 TWFSGFHSDLVTT
+800 TWFSGFHNNLVTT
-813 VWIGTDDFSSLGDNE
+813 VWVGTDDFSSLGDNE
-828 FGSSIALPTWVD
+828 FGSSIALPAWVD

-846 MSLPEEDWKIPKG
+846 ISLPEDDWKIPRG
-859 LSYVRVDRETGKPV
+859 LSYVRVDSETGRPV
-873 DESSKNSYFEL
+873 EENSKNSYFEL
-884 FLDE
+884 FLDEDA

>member
-1 MFVRL
+1 MFIRL
-6 INWALSAAL
+6 INWALAIAL
-15 IGTLVSIFTIG
+15 IGSIASILTIG
-26 AGYLLIKP
+26 IGYFLIKP
-34 NLPEINL
+34 TLPEINL

-68 RRTIEYKE
+68 RRTIEYDQ
-76 IPQNLKNA
+76 IPKNLKNA

-89 DDQFFEHSGVRLTS
+89 DDQFFEHGGIRIPS
-103 LIRAVFQMVQ
+103 LIRAFYQMIQ

-133 LSRDQK
+133 LSREQK

-149 AFELESSASKEEI
+149 AFELEGSATKEEI

-191 NELTLAESALIASSA
+191 NELTLAEAALIASSA

-217 PDRSIIRR
+217 PDRSIVRR

-231 MYKLGYIGRAQF
+231 MHKLGYIGRAQF
-243 LLAKA
+243 LLAKS
-248 EPINLTQ
+248 EPIKLTQ
-255 LDSSFSLDGRYI
+255 LDSNFSLDVRYI

-294 DSSLQQAAI
+294 DSSLQQAAL
-303 ESAAKNLYA
+303 ESVSKNLYI

-322 VNLLSKIPDLIFQ
+322 INLLSKISESIFE
-335 ELQDGNLDILY
+335 ELQAGNLEILY
-346 QDSNTSDELGM
+346 EESNTSDELGM
-357 RQLNIS
+357 
-363 IIRSVITTIDSSL
+363 
-376 QQAAL
+376 
-381 ESVAK
+381 K
-386 NLYAYDKRHGWREP
+386 
-400 VNLLSKIPD
+400 
-409 SIFKELQDGNL
+409 
-420 DILYQDS
+420 
-427 ITPDELGMRQLNISV
+427 QLNISV
-442 IRDFFKDFVNSDRH
+442 IRDFFKELVNLDKH
-456 SVGIV
+456 SGGIV
-461 MDVKPERIIYLN
+461 IDVKPERVLYLN
-473 NSFQLETLFWDDA
+473 NAFQLESLFWDDA
-486 YEWARPRITINKLGP
+486 YKWARRKIDINKLGP

-511 LGDLIYLSEM
+511 MGDLIYLSEQ

-527 DQVPDAEVAFISA
+527 DQIPDAEVAFIST
-540 DPSSGAIKTYI
+540 DPSNGAIKTYI

-563 VKQSYPQAGSSFKP
+563 IKQSYPQAGSSFKP

-582 AFANGYKASDKIND
+582 AFANGYQASDKIND
-596 APIIFEDS
+596 APIIFEDA

-646 PLTQNYLSRFGFSKS
+646 PLTKNYLSRFGFPVS

-684 YSIMVN
+684 YSIMAN
-690 SDDPKDL
+690 SDDPQDL
-697 FFIER
+697 YFIER
-702 VMDRNGKTI
+702 IEDRNGKII
-711 FQNPQIDNKKK
+711 FQNPQTENKKK

-737 IKPFYLLPPI
+737 IKPFYLLPPLS
-747 QKESMAS
+747 KESLEP

-773 GSNGRKTQVLNRDDI
+773 GSNGRKTQVLRRSDI

-800 TWFSGFHSDLVTT
+800 TWFSGFHNDLVST
-813 VWIGTDDFSSLGDNE
+813 VWVGTDDFSSLGDNE

-840 FMKTAL
+840 FMKKAL
-846 MSLPEEDWKIPKG
+846 TNLPEEDWSMPKG
-859 LSYVRVDRETGKPV
+859 LSYVRVDRETGQPV
-873 DESSKNSYFEL
+873 DENSKNSYFEL
-884 FLDE
+884 FFDEEI

>member
-1 MFVRL
+1 MLIRL
-6 INWALSAAL
+6 INWTLLAAL
-15 IGTLVSIFTIG
+15 IGALVSIFTIG
-26 AGYLLIKP
+26 IGYLLIKP
-34 NLPEINL
+34 SLPEINL

-56 DGVLIGEFGDQK
+56 DGILIGEFGDQK

-89 DDQFFEHSGVRLTS
+89 DDQFFEHGGIRIPSF
-103 LIRAVFQMVQ
+103 IRALYQMIQ

-133 LSRDQK
+133 LSREQK

-149 AFELESSASKEEI
+149 AFELESSATKEEI

-243 LLAKA
+243 LLAKS
-248 EPINLTQ
+248 EPINLTE
-255 LDSSFSLDGRYI
+255 LDSNFSLDGRYI
-267 AEITRQAMIERYGL
+267 AEITRQAMIDRYGL

-286 GLSVITTI
+286 GLSV
-294 DSSLQQAAI
+294 
-303 ESAAKNLYA
+303 
-312 YDKRHGWREP
+312 
-322 VNLLSKIPDLIFQ
+322 F
-335 ELQDGNLDILY
+335 
-346 QDSNTSDELGM
+346 
-357 RQLNIS
+357 
-363 IIRSVITTIDSSL
+363 TTIDSSL

-386 NLYAYDKRHGWREP
+386 NLYDYDKRHGWREP
-400 VNLLSKIPD
+400 INLLSKISE
-409 SIFKELQDGNL
+409 SIFEELQVGNL
-420 DILYQDS
+420 DILYEESNTSDK
-427 ITPDELGMRQLNISV
+427 LGMKQLNVSV
-442 IRDFFKDFVNSDRH
+442 IRDFFEELVNLDKH
-456 SVGIV
+456 SGGIV
-461 MDVKPERIIYLN
+461 IDVKPERIVYLN
-473 NSFQLETLFWDDA
+473 NSFQLKSLFWDDS
-486 YEWARPRITINKLGP
+486 YKWARRKIDINKLGP

-511 LGDLIYLSEM
+511 RGDLIYLSEK

-527 DQVPDAEVAFISA
+527 DQVPDAEVAFISS
-540 DPSSGAIKTYI
+540 DPSNGAIKTYI

-646 PLTQNYLSRFGFSKS
+646 PLTQNYLSRFGFPSS

-670 LGSSSFSPAEMVRA
+670 LGSSSFSPAEMLRA
-684 YSIMVN
+684 YSIMAN
-690 SDDPKDL
+690 SEDSKDL

-702 VMDRNGKTI
+702 IEDRNGRTI
-711 FQNPQIDNKKK
+711 FQNPQTENKKK
-722 NIDAFPWFQTQLTEE
+722 NIYAFPWFQTQLTEE

-747 QKESMAS
+747 EKKSQEP
-754 IDPRVTFITKD
+754 IDPRITFITKD

-773 GSNGRKTQVLNRDDI
+773 GSNGRKTQILNRSDI

-800 TWFSGFHSDLVTT
+800 TWFSGFHNDLVTT
-813 VWIGTDDFSSLGDNE
+813 VWVGTDDFSSLGDNE

-846 MSLPEEDWKIPKG
+846 ANLPEEEWKIPEG
-859 LSYVRVDRETGKPV
+859 LSYVRVDRETGRPV

-884 FLDE
+884 FLDEGN

>member
-1 MFVRL
+1 MFSKL
-6 INWALSAAL
+6 INWAFLAAL
-15 IGTLVSIFTIG
+15 IATLVSIFTIG
-26 AGYLLIKP
+26 VGYIVIKP
-34 NLPEINL
+34 SLPEINL

-68 RRTIEYKE
+68 RRTIEYQQ
-76 IPQNLKNA
+76 IPKNLKNA

-89 DDQFFEHSGVRLTS
+89 DDQFFEHNGIRIPS
-103 LIRAVFQMVQ
+103 LLRAFYQMIQ

-133 LSRDQK
+133 LSREQK

-184 KYFSKSI
+184 KYFAKSI
-191 NELTLAESALIASSA
+191 DDLTLAESALIASSA

-231 MYKLGYIGRAQF
+231 MYKLGYIGRAQL
-243 LLAKA
+243 LLAQS
-248 EPINLTQ
+248 EPIKLTQ
-255 LDSSFSLDGRYI
+255 LDSSFTLDGRYI
-267 AEITRQAMIERYGL
+267 AEITRQAMIDRYGL

-286 GLSVITTI
+286 GL
-294 DSSLQQAAI
+294 
-303 ESAAKNLYA
+303 
-312 YDKRHGWREP
+312 
-322 VNLLSKIPDLIFQ
+322 
-335 ELQDGNLDILY
+335 
-346 QDSNTSDELGM
+346 
-357 RQLNIS
+357 
-363 IIRSVITTIDSSL
+363 SVITTIDSSL

-400 VNLLSKIPD
+400 INLLSKIPE
-409 SIFKELQDGNL
+409 SIFKELQAGNL
-420 DILYQDS
+420 NVLYEESNISDS
-427 ITPDELGMRQLNISV
+427 LGMKQRNVSV
-442 IRDFFKDFVNSDRH
+442 IRDFFEELVSLDNH
-456 SVGIV
+456 SAGIV
-461 MDVKPERIIYLN
+461 IDVKPERVVYLN
-473 NSFQLETLFWDDA
+473 NSFQLESLFWNDS
-486 YEWARPRITINKLGP
+486 YNWARRRIDINKLGP
-501 RPQNFYDILR
+501 RPQNFYDILS
-511 LGDLIYLSEM
+511 LGDLIYLSKA
-521 NGNYYL
+521 NGSYYL

-646 PLTQNYLSRFGFSKS
+646 PLTQDYLSRFGFSKS

-684 YSIMVN
+684 YSILVN
-690 SDDPKDL
+690 SKNPKDL

-702 VMDRNGKTI
+702 IIDRDGKTI
-711 FQNPQIDNKKK
+711 FQNPQLENKEK
-722 NIDAFPWFQTQLTEE
+722 NITAFPWFQTQFTDE
-737 IKPFYLLPPI
+737 IKPFYLLP
-747 QKESMAS
+747 SMNKQSIES
-754 IDPRVTFITKD
+754 IDPRVSFITKD
-765 ILREALSR
+765 ILRETLSR
-773 GSNGRKTQVLNRDDI
+773 GSYRRKVQVLKRSDI

-800 TWFSGFHSDLVTT
+800 TWFSGFHNNLATT
-813 VWIGTDDFSSLGDNE
+813 VWVGTDDFSSLGNNE
-828 FGSSIALPTWVD
+828 FGSSIALPTWID

-846 MSLPEEDWKIPKG
+846 VSLPEEDWKIPKG
-859 LSYVRVDRETGKPV
+859 LSYVRVDLETGRPV
-873 DESSKNSYFEL
+873 DETSQNSYFEL
-884 FLDE
+884 FLDEDS

>member
-1 MFVRL
+1 MFIRL
-6 INWALSAAL
+6 INWALAIAL
-15 IGTLVSIFTIG
+15 IGSIASILTIG
-26 AGYLLIKP
+26 IGYFLIKP
-34 NLPEINL
+34 TLPEINL

-68 RRTIEYKE
+68 RRTIEYDQ

-89 DDQFFEHSGVRLTS
+89 DDQFFEHGGIRIPS
-103 LIRAVFQMVQ
+103 LIRAFYQMIQ

-133 LSRDQK
+133 LSREQK

-149 AFELESSASKEEI
+149 AFELEGSATKEEI

-191 NELTLAESALIASSA
+191 NELTLAEAALIASSA

-217 PDRSIIRR
+217 PDRSIVRR

-231 MYKLGYIGRAQF
+231 MHKLGYIGRAQF
-243 LLAKA
+243 LLAKS
-248 EPINLTQ
+248 EPIKLTQ
-255 LDSSFSLDGRYI
+255 LDSNFSLDGRYI

-294 DSSLQQAAI
+294 DSSLQQAAL
-303 ESAAKNLYA
+303 ESVSKNLYI

-322 VNLLSKIPDLIFQ
+322 INLLSKISESIFE
-335 ELQDGNLDILY
+335 ELQAGNLEILY
-346 QDSNTSDELGM
+346 EESNTSDELGM
-357 RQLNIS
+357 
-363 IIRSVITTIDSSL
+363 
-376 QQAAL
+376 
-381 ESVAK
+381 K
-386 NLYAYDKRHGWREP
+386 
-400 VNLLSKIPD
+400 
-409 SIFKELQDGNL
+409 
-420 DILYQDS
+420 
-427 ITPDELGMRQLNISV
+427 QLNISV
-442 IRDFFKDFVNSDRH
+442 IRDFFKELVNLDKH
-456 SVGIV
+456 LGGIV
-461 MDVKPERIIYLN
+461 IDVKPERVLYLN
-473 NSFQLETLFWDDA
+473 NAFQLESLFWDDA
-486 YEWARPRITINKLGP
+486 YKWARRKIDINKLGP

-511 LGDLIYLSEM
+511 MGDLIYLSEQ

-527 DQVPDAEVAFISA
+527 DQIPDAEVAFIST
-540 DPSSGAIKTYI
+540 DPSNGAIKTYI

-563 VKQSYPQAGSSFKP
+563 IKQSYPQAGSSFKP

-582 AFANGYKASDKIND
+582 AFANGYQASDKIND
-596 APIIFEDS
+596 APIIFEDA

-646 PLTQNYLSRFGFSKS
+646 PLTKNYLSRFGFPVS

-684 YSIMVN
+684 YSIMTN
-690 SDDPKDL
+690 SDDPQDL
-697 FFIER
+697 YFIER
-702 VMDRNGKTI
+702 IEDRNGKII
-711 FQNPQIDNKKK
+711 FQNPQTENKKK

-737 IKPFYLLPPI
+737 IKPFYLLPPLS
-747 QKESMAS
+747 KESLEP

-773 GSNGRKTQVLNRDDI
+773 GSNGRKTQVLRRSDI

-800 TWFSGFHSDLVTT
+800 TWFSGFHNDLVST
-813 VWIGTDDFSSLGDNE
+813 VWVGTDDFSSLGDNE

-840 FMKTAL
+840 FMKKAL
-846 MSLPEEDWKIPKG
+846 TNLPEEDWSMPKG
-859 LSYVRVDRETGKPV
+859 LSYVRVDRETGQPV
-873 DESSKNSYFEL
+873 DENSKNSYFEL
-884 FLDE
+884 FFDEEI

>member
-6 INWALSAAL
+6 INWTLSAAL
-15 IGTLVSIFTIG
+15 FGTLLSILFIG
-26 AGYLLIKP
+26 AGYLLVKP
-34 NLPEINL
+34 SLPEIDL
-41 VDEDVLQIPLKVLTS
+41 VDEDVLQIPLKVFTS

-68 RRTIEYKE
+68 RRTIEYE
-76 IPQNLKNA
+76 DIPINLKNA

-89 DDQFFEHSGVRLTS
+89 DDQFFKHHGIRIPS
-103 LIRAVFQMVQ
+103 LIRAVYQMIK

-120 GGTITM
+120 GGTISM

-133 LSRDQK
+133 LSREQK
-139 IIRKIKEIYL
+139 ILRKIKEIYL
-149 AFELESSASKEEI
+149 AFQLESYANKEEI

-184 KYFSKSI
+184 RYFSKSI

-217 PDRSIIRR
+217 PDRSLIRR

-231 MYKLGYIGRAQF
+231 MYKLGYIGRGQY
-243 LLAKA
+243 LIAKS

-255 LDSSFSLDGRYI
+255 LESNFSLDGQYI
-267 AEITRQAMIERYGL
+267 AEIARQAMINRYGL
-281 SVYKD
+281 SAYKD
-286 GLSVITTI
+286 GLSVFTTI
-294 DSSLQQAAI
+294 DSSLQQAAL
-303 ESAAKNLYA
+303 ESVSKNLYA

-322 VNLLSKIPDLIFQ
+322 VNLLS
-335 ELQDGNLDILY
+335 
-346 QDSNTSDELGM
+346 
-357 RQLNIS
+357 R
-363 IIRSVITTIDSSL
+363 
-376 QQAAL
+376 
-381 ESVAK
+381 
-386 NLYAYDKRHGWREP
+386 
-400 VNLLSKIPD
+400 IPD
-409 SIFKELQDGNL
+409 SIFTQLQDGNL

-427 ITPDELGMRQLNISV
+427 ITADELGMRQLNISV
-442 IRDFFKDFVNSDRH
+442 IRDLFKEFINSDRH
-456 SVGIV
+456 SAGIII
-461 MDVKPERIIYLN
+461 DVNPERIIYLD
-473 NSFQLETLFWDDA
+473 NSFQLESLYWNDS
-486 YEWARPRITINKLGP
+486 YEWARSRININKLGP
-501 RPQNFYDILR
+501 RPDNFYDILR

-521 NGNYYL
+521 DGNYYL

-540 DPSSGAIKTYI
+540 NPSNGAVKTYI

-577 FIYAS
+577 FIYSS

-612 ENYTGKFYG
+612 ENYTGEFYG

-702 VMDRNGKTI
+702 VVDRNGKTI
-711 FQNPQIDNKKK
+711 FQNPQVENKTK
-722 NIDAFPWFQTQLTEE
+722 NIDAFPWFQTQLKEE

-747 QKESMAS
+747 QGESIAP

-765 ILREALSR
+765 ILREALLR
-773 GSNGRKTQVLNRDDI
+773 GSNGRKTQILNRSDI

-800 TWFSGFHSDLVTT
+800 TWFSGFHNDLVTT
-813 VWIGTDDFSSLGDNE
+813 VWVGTDDFSSLGDNE
-828 FGSSIALPTWVD
+828 FGSSIALPAWVD

-846 MSLPEEDWKIPKG
+846 VSLPEEEWKIPEG
-859 LSYVRVDRETGKPV
+859 LSYVRVDRETGRPV
-873 DESSKNSYFEL
+873 DERSKNSYFEL

>member
-6 INWALSAAL
+6 INWILSAAL
-15 IGTLVSIFTIG
+15 FGTLVSILFIG
-26 AGYLLIKP
+26 AGYVLVKP
-34 NLPEINL
+34 SLPEIDL
-41 VDEDVLQIPLKVLTS
+41 VDEDVLQIPLNVFTS

-68 RRTIEYKE
+68 RRTIEYE
-76 IPQNLKNA
+76 DIPLNLKNA

-89 DDQFFEHSGVRLTS
+89 DDQFFKHRGIRISS
-103 LIRAVFQMVQ
+103 LIRAVYQMIK

-120 GGTITM
+120 GGTISM

-133 LSRDQK
+133 LSREQK

-149 AFELESSASKEEI
+149 AFELESYANKEEI

-217 PDRSIIRR
+217 PDRSLIRR

-231 MYKLGYIGRAQF
+231 MYKLGYIGRGQY
-243 LLAKA
+243 LIAKS

-267 AEITRQAMIERYGL
+267 AEIARQAMIDRYGL
-281 SVYKD
+281 SAYRD
-286 GLSVITTI
+286 GLSVYTTI
-294 DSSLQQAAI
+294 DSSLQKAAL
-303 ESAAKNLYA
+303 ESISNNLYA

-322 VNLLSKIPDLIFQ
+322 ENISSQIPKFIFN
-335 ELQDGNLDILY
+335 ELQAGNLDVLY
-346 QDSNTSDELGM
+346 QESNILDALGM
-357 RQLNIS
+357 KQLNIS
-363 IIRSVITTIDSSL
+363 LLRDYFTELVSF
-376 QQAAL
+376 
-381 ESVAK
+381 
-386 NLYAYDKRHGWREP
+386 DK
-400 VNLLSKIPD
+400 
-409 SIFKELQDGNL
+409 
-420 DILYQDS
+420 
-427 ITPDELGMRQLNISV
+427 
-442 IRDFFKDFVNSDRH
+442 H
-456 SVGIV
+456 SVGMVI
-461 MDVKPERIIYLN
+461 DVKPERVIYLN
-473 NSFQLETLFWDDA
+473 NAFKIKQLLWDDS
-486 YEWARPRITINKLGP
+486 YKWAKKKIDINKLGP
-501 RPQNFYDILR
+501 SPQNFYDILR
-511 LGDLIYLSEM
+511 KGDLIYTTEI
-521 NGNYYL
+521 NGNFFL
-527 DQVPDAEVAFISA
+527 DQVPDAEVAFIST
-540 DPSSGAIKTYI
+540 DPSSGAIKTYV
-551 GGLNFSKSNFDR
+551 GGLNFSNSNFDR
-563 VKQSYPQAGSSFKP
+563 VKQSYPQSGSSFKP
-577 FIYAS
+577 FIYAA
-582 AFANGYKASDKIND
+582 AFANGYQASDKIND

-646 PLTQNYLSRFGFSKS
+646 PLTQSYLSRFGFPVS

-684 YSIMVN
+684 YSILAN
-690 SDDPKDL
+690 SEDPKDL

-702 VMDRNGKTI
+702 VVDRNGNTI
-711 FQNPQIDNKKK
+711 FKNPQTENKKK

-747 QKESMAS
+747 QNNTLEP

-773 GSNGRKTQVLNRDDI
+773 GSNGRKTKVLSRSDI

-800 TWFSGFHSDLVTT
+800 TWFSGFHNNLVTT

-846 MSLPEEDWKIPKG
+846 SSLPEEDWKIPEG
-859 LSYVRVDRETGKPV
+859 LSYVRVDRETGRPV

-884 FLDE
+884 SLD

>member
-15 IGTLVSIFTIG
+15 IGTLVSIFTILG
-26 AGYLLIKP
+26 GYLLIKP

-89 DDQFFEHSGVRLTS
+89 DDQFFEHSGVRLAS

-243 LLAKA
+243 LLAKS

-255 LDSSFSLDGRYI
+255 LDSNFSLDGRYI
-267 AEITRQAMIERYGL
+267 AEITRQAMINRYGL

-286 GLSVITTI
+286 GLSVFTTI
-294 DSSLQQAAI
+294 DSSLQKAAL
-303 ESAAKNLYA
+303 ESVAKNLYE

-322 VNLLSKIPDLIFQ
+322 VNLLS
-335 ELQDGNLDILY
+335 
-346 QDSNTSDELGM
+346 
-357 RQLNIS
+357 R
-363 IIRSVITTIDSSL
+363 
-376 QQAAL
+376 
-381 ESVAK
+381 
-386 NLYAYDKRHGWREP
+386 
-400 VNLLSKIPD
+400 IPD
-409 SIFKELQDGNL
+409 SIFKELKDGNL

-442 IRDFFKDFVNSDRH
+442 IRDLFKEVINSDRH
-456 SVGIV
+456 SAGIII
-461 MDVKPERIIYLN
+461 DVKPERIIYLN
-473 NSFQLETLFWDDA
+473 NSFQLESLFWNDS

-501 RPQNFYDILR
+501 RPDNFYDILR

-521 NGNYYL
+521 DGNYYL
-527 DQVPDAEVAFISA
+527 DQVPDAEVAFISTN
-540 DPSSGAIKTYI
+540 PSNGAVKTYI

-582 AFANGYKASDKIND
+582 AFANSYSASDKIND
-596 APIIFEDS
+596 APIIFEDA

-621 PIRLREALVQSVNL
+621 PIRLREALIQSVNL

-684 YSIMVN
+684 YSILVN

-702 VMDRNGKTI
+702 VVDRNGKTI
-711 FQNPQIDNKKK
+711 FQNPQVKNKTK

-747 QKESMAS
+747 QGESITS

-773 GSNGRKTQVLNRDDI
+773 GNNGRKTQILNRSDI

-800 TWFSGFHSDLVTT
+800 TWFSGFHNDLVTT
-813 VWIGTDDFSSLGDNE
+813 VWVGTDDFSSLGDSE
-828 FGSSIALPTWVD
+828 FGSSIALPAWVD

-846 MSLPEEDWKIPKG
+846 VNLPEEEWKIPKG
-859 LSYVRVDRETGKPV
+859 LSYVRVDRETGRPV

>member
-6 INWALSAAL
+6 INWTLSAAL
-15 IGTLVSIFTIG
+15 FGTLLSILFIG
-26 AGYLLIKP
+26 AGYLLVKP
-34 NLPEINL
+34 SLPEIDL
-41 VDEDVLQIPLKVLTS
+41 VNEDVLQIPLKVFTS

-68 RRTIEYKE
+68 RRTIEYE
-76 IPQNLKNA
+76 DIPINLKNA

-89 DDQFFEHSGVRLTS
+89 DDQFFKHHGIRIPS
-103 LIRAVFQMVQ
+103 LIRAVYQMIK

-120 GGTITM
+120 GGTISM

-133 LSRDQK
+133 LSREQK
-139 IIRKIKEIYL
+139 ILRKIKEIYL
-149 AFELESSASKEEI
+149 AFELESYANKEEI

-184 KYFSKSI
+184 RYFSKSI

-217 PDRSIIRR
+217 PDRSLIRR

-231 MYKLGYIGRAQF
+231 MYKLGYIGRGQY
-243 LLAKA
+243 LIAKS

-255 LDSSFSLDGRYI
+255 LESNFSLDGQYI
-267 AEITRQAMIERYGL
+267 AEIARQAMINRYGL

-286 GLSVITTI
+286 GLSVFTTI
-294 DSSLQQAAI
+294 DSSLQQAAL
-303 ESAAKNLYA
+303 ESVSKNLYA

-322 VNLLSKIPDLIFQ
+322 VNLLS
-335 ELQDGNLDILY
+335 
-346 QDSNTSDELGM
+346 
-357 RQLNIS
+357 R
-363 IIRSVITTIDSSL
+363 
-376 QQAAL
+376 
-381 ESVAK
+381 
-386 NLYAYDKRHGWREP
+386 
-400 VNLLSKIPD
+400 IPD
-409 SIFKELQDGNL
+409 SIFTQLQDGNL

-427 ITPDELGMRQLNISV
+427 ITADELGMRQLNISV
-442 IRDFFKDFVNSDRH
+442 IRDLFKEFINSDRH
-456 SVGIV
+456 SAGIII
-461 MDVKPERIIYLN
+461 DVNPERIIYLD
-473 NSFQLETLFWDDA
+473 NSFQLESLYWNDS
-486 YEWARPRITINKLGP
+486 YEWARSRININKLGP
-501 RPQNFYDILR
+501 RPDNFYDILR

-521 NGNYYL
+521 DGNYYL

-540 DPSSGAIKTYI
+540 NPSNGAVKTYI

-577 FIYAS
+577 FIYSS

-612 ENYTGKFYG
+612 ENYTGEFYG

-646 PLTQNYLSRFGFSKS
+646 PLTQDYLSRFGFSKS

-702 VMDRNGKTI
+702 VVDRNGKTI
-711 FQNPQIDNKKK
+711 FQNPQVENKTK
-722 NIDAFPWFQTQLTEE
+722 NIDAFPWFQTQLKEE

-747 QKESMAS
+747 QGESIAP

-765 ILREALSR
+765 ILREALLR
-773 GSNGRKTQVLNRDDI
+773 GSNGRKTQILNRSDI

-800 TWFSGFHSDLVTT
+800 TWFSGFHNDLVTT
-813 VWIGTDDFSSLGDNE
+813 VWVGTDDFSSLGDNE
-828 FGSSIALPTWVD
+828 FGSSIALPAWVD

-846 MSLPEEDWKIPKG
+846 VSLPEEEWKIPEG
-859 LSYVRVDRETGKPV
+859 LSYVRVDRETGRPV

>member
-1 MFVRL
+1 M
-6 INWALSAAL
+6 
-15 IGTLVSIFTIG
+15 
-26 AGYLLIKP
+26 
-34 NLPEINL
+34 
-41 VDEDVLQIPLKVLTS
+41 QIPLKVYTS

-103 LIRAVFQMVQ
+103 LVRAAYQMVQ

-162 FSLYLNT
+162 FALYLNT

-231 MYKLGYIGRAQF
+231 MYKLGYIGKAQF

-255 LDSSFSLDGRYI
+255 LDSSFSLDGRHI
-267 AEITRQAMIERYGL
+267 AEIARQAMIERYGL

-286 GLSVITTI
+286 GLSVFTTI
-294 DSSLQQAAI
+294 DSSLQQAALD
-303 ESAAKNLYA
+303 SAANNLYA

-322 VNLLSKIPDLIFQ
+322 ANLLSKIPDF
-335 ELQDGNLDILY
+335 
-346 QDSNTSDELGM
+346 
-357 RQLNIS
+357 
-363 IIRSVITTIDSSL
+363 
-376 QQAAL
+376 
-381 ESVAK
+381 
-386 NLYAYDKRHGWREP
+386 
-400 VNLLSKIPD
+400 
-409 SIFKELQDGNL
+409 IFKELQDGNL

-427 ITPDELGMRQLNISV
+427 NTPDELGMRQLNISV
-442 IRDFFKDFVNSDRH
+442 IRDFFEEFANSDRH

-473 NSFQLETLFWDDA
+473 NSFQLESLFWDDV
-486 YEWARPRITINKLGP
+486 YEWARSRIDINKLGP

-511 LGDLIYLSEM
+511 LGDLIYLSEL

-527 DQVPDAEVAFISA
+527 DQVPDAEVAFIST
-540 DPSSGAIKTYI
+540 DPSNGAIKTYI

-621 PIRLREALVQSVNL
+621 PIRLREA
-635 VSIKLL
+635 
-641 REMGI
+641 
-646 PLTQNYLSRFGFSKS
+646 
-661 RLAPDLSLA
+661 
-670 LGSSSFSPAEMVRA
+670 
-684 YSIMVN
+684 
-690 SDDPKDL
+690 
-697 FFIER
+697 
-702 VMDRNGKTI
+702 
-711 FQNPQIDNKKK
+711 
-722 NIDAFPWFQTQLTEE
+722 
-737 IKPFYLLPPI
+737 
-747 QKESMAS
+747 
-754 IDPRVTFITKD
+754 
-765 ILREALSR
+765 
-773 GSNGRKTQVLNRDDI
+773 
-788 AGKTGTTNDAIS
+788 
-800 TWFSGFHSDLVTT
+800 
-813 VWIGTDDFSSLGDNE
+813 
-828 FGSSIALPTWVD
+828 
-840 FMKTAL
+840 
-846 MSLPEEDWKIPKG
+846 
-859 LSYVRVDRETGKPV
+859 
-873 DESSKNSYFEL
+873 
-884 FLDE
+884 